1 MHIHMVRIVDN
12 PDLSGV
18 EMGEGKCRPRGVI
31 SWQGYGGPYAMS
43 RAGLDGHPRMLGGM
57 DDEDEVRG
65 ILYYMY
71 RAAARG
77 NALLGSEFWL
87 RARRAMGPKDVR
99 EAAG

>member
-1 MHIHMVRIVDN
+1 
-12 PDLSGV
+12 
-18 EMGEGKCRPRGVI
+18 
-31 SWQGYGGPYAMS
+31 MS
-43 RAGLDGHPRMLGGM
+43 RAGLDGHPRVGGGM

-77 NALLGSEFWL
+77 NALLGSEVWL
-87 RARRAMGPKDVR
+87 RTRRAVGPKDVR

>member
-1 MHIHMVRIVDN
+1 
-12 PDLSGV
+12 
-18 EMGEGKCRPRGVI
+18 
-31 SWQGYGGPYAMS
+31 
-43 RAGLDGHPRMLGGM
+43 M

-77 NALLGSEFWL
+77 NALMGSEVWL
-87 RARRAMGPKDVR
+87 RTRRAVGPEDVR